1 MFESVESEF
10 VKGKVINCV
19 VVSNVVSKC
28 NLDTDVS
35 ENVP

>member
-1 MFESVESEF
+1 MFESAESEF
-10 VKGKVINCV
+10 VEGNVINCV
-19 VVSNVVSKC
+19 VVSNVSKC